1 MRIIQ
6 LLIELTRTLEMHGNL
21 EVEVSFD
28 ENSYPITGLPEVI
41 VKTNENNITKDNRNL
56 I

>member
-1 MRIIQ
+1 MRITQ

-21 EVEVSFD
+21 EVEVVFQKD
-28 ENSYPITGLPEVI
+28 TYPIIGLPEVI
-41 VKTNENNITKDNRNL
+41 VRTDKNNITKEVVV